1 MGHFV
6 EISVSDVLFSLGAVA
21 IVAVV
26 SISYRLTLEKNLAV
40 GAIRTFV
47 QLIVVGYLLKWV
59 FGLDKWY
66 AVLAM
71 VVVMTLVAGY
81 HGARRV
87 PGPAGRNVLYAT
99 GAIMVSSAAI
109 LFYTFA
115 VVIRVEPWY
124 KPHYLIPVSGMVIN
138 GAMNGVSVGMS
149 TLKTAVD
156 SGAERIET
164 ALSLGA
170 TGRLAISSLVKNSV
184 RTALIPTVNG
194 LMTAGIVQLPGMMSG
209 QIIAGVDP
217 TQAVLYQIVIYY
229 VLAAANC
236 LAVILGLRLYSAS
249 FFNRAQ
255 QLVSQ

>member
-1 MGHFV
+1 MDHFV
-6 EISVSDVLFSLGAVA
+6 EISVFDVLFSLGAVA

-26 SISYRLTLEKNLAV
+26 SISYRLTLEKNLAL

-47 QLIVVGYLLKWV
+47 QLIIVGYLLKWV

-71 VVVMTLVAGY
+71 VLVMTLIAGY

-87 PGPAGRNVLYAT
+87 PGPVGKNVLFAT
-99 GAIMVSSAAI
+99 GAILVSSSAVI
-109 LFYTFA
+109 FYTFA
-115 VVIRVEPWY
+115 VVVRVDPWY

-138 GAMNGVSVGMS
+138 GAMNGVSVGMT

-156 SGAERIET
+156 SGRERIEA

-170 TGRLAISSLVKNSV
+170 TGRMAVSSLVKNSV

-209 QIIAGVDP
+209 QIIAGADP
-217 TQAVLYQIVIYY
+217 TQAVLYQIVICFI
-229 VLAAANC
+229 LAAANC

-255 QLVSQ
+255 QLISS

>member
-1 MGHFV
+1 MDRFV
-6 EISVSDVLFSLGAVA
+6 EISVLDVLFSLGAIA
-21 IVAVV
+21 IIVVV
-26 SISYRLTLEKNLAV
+26 SVSYRLTLEKSLAI

-47 QLIVVGYLLKWV
+47 QLIVVGYVLKWV

-71 VVVMTLVAGY
+71 ITVMTLIAGY
-81 HGARRV
+81 HGAQRITGR
-87 PGPAGRNVLYAT
+87 AGIDVLYAT
-99 GAIMVSSAAI
+99 GGVMVSSAALI
-109 LFYTFA
+109 FFTFA
-115 VVIRVEPWY
+115 VVVRVDPWY
-124 KPHYLIPVSGMVIN
+124 KPHYLIPVSGMIIN

-149 TLKTAVD
+149 TLKTAI
-156 SGAERIET
+156 SSNRERIET

-170 TGRLAISSLVKNSV
+170 TGGLAVAPLVKNSV

-209 QIIAGVDP
+209 QIIAGADP

-229 VLAAANC
+229 ILAAANC
-236 LAVILGLRLYSAS
+236 LAVIVGLSFYARS

-255 QLVSQ
+255 QLTV